1 MAYEQGPRGRV
12 AAGGGYELT
21 YRGFPRDQLVYLC
34 YFQEGKMNASEKHKH
49 RVFAFLENMAVK
61 ECWTCVECVV

>member
-1 MAYEQGPRGRV
+1 MAARL
-12 AAGGGYELT
+12 GYELT

-49 RVFAFLENMAVK
+49 RVFAFWKIWLLRMLDMRGVCGVNSSG
-61 ECWTCVECVV
+61 